1 MTTPD
6 PGMLLSATDFAKFQ
20 AKDQDWFLGAVG
32 DTIRDHCGWHIFP
45 VLQTTNYLA
54 RVGNKGIIMLPTL
67 NLVTVDALK
76 LWDATVVDS
85 LGYEPDPAGF
95 ITMQTFGWRRAR
107 GASVIVDFTHGYAD
121 MPKAVAEV
129 GFELTATVLEK
140 ASGVVTD
147 MTRGPT
153 RMTFKEFGVVLSDD
167 QKDRLGPYT
176 VRRV

>member
-32 DTIRDHCGWHIFP
+32 DTIREHCGWHISP

-67 NLVTVDALK
+67 TLVTVDALK

-85 LGYEPDPAGF
+85 
-95 ITMQTFGWRRAR
+95 RRPLW
-107 GASVIVDFTHGYAD
+107 GHPPG
-121 MPKAVAEV
+121 
-129 GFELTATVLEK
+129 L
-140 ASGVVTD
+140 
-147 MTRGPT
+147 
-153 RMTFKEFGVVLSDD
+153 
-167 QKDRLGPYT
+167 DRL
-176 VRRV
+176 RRSVEHEHRRFLPG